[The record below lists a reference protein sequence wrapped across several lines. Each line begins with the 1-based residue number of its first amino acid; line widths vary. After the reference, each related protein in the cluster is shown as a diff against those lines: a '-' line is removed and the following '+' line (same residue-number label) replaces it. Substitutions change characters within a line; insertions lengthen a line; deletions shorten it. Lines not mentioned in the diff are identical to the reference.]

1 LDLKFSID
9 EANVKK
15 TLFVLLVILAGIPI
29 LVAAKDDKPRG
40 TAKVTAA
47 TAVSNQGYSHKV
59 GALWTRVTNYGF
71 YGDLTYTE
79 PNFEW
84 PGGSG
89 NIYGWSQSIWIG
101 AEINGAGTVS
111 AGDDNQFRP
120 LDSLYVKK
128 RAQGARSAEDTWTR
142 YTDNNP
148 PNPGVAH
155 KNIGVEI
162 TQQTFAWDQS
172 YNDDFIICDY
182 WIKNVGDD
190 ANKDGI
196 PEIKRTLNNVYVAFR
211 MDADV
216 SGFNGTSTDTKLWD
230 QDDLTG
236 YDADNNVCYL
246 LDGDNPTVPGNDQG
260 NPDPVTGILRS
271 PGYIG
276 IRLLYADSSHLGSSI
291 KGKWTM
297 FAPTARYNEPS
308 VPSLEYAYIAR
319 NVFLQDTVIR
329 DWRIVCAI
337 GPYTIPSDDSIHI
350 VMAWVIG
357 NGRDGII
364 KNSQVAQNF
373 FNGNYAKVPEAPDE
387 PQYSLES
394 GPVNGV
400 NSIVLDWKNNSEASV
415 DPLTEIQDFDGYG
428 VYRSTRSDASG
439 IPIWD
444 TLAIYPKT
452 LNPATDG
459 QWIGRPYL
467 RSWPP
472 PKRYLNGDSV
482 YYYVDAN
489 QANGLIYSYA
499 VTAFDKGDTSLGIS
513 RLENAIGRGK
523 TSTKVYMSNSPPTQ
537 DVGRVRVVP
546 NPFIGSSRFN
556 NPNPIETNPWVNR
569 VRFINLPPDAT
580 ISIFT
585 LAGDLVKI
593 IHSGNVVYV
602 SRDVAITGNFTGIAE
617 WDLTTKNNQ
626 EVVSGVYIYVVESNA
641 GTTTGKFTIM
651 R

>member
-1 LDLKFSID
+1 
-9 EANVKK
+9 VKK
-15 TLFVLLVILAGIPI
+15 TLVLLLII
-29 LVAAKDDKPRG
+29 LVGFSTLAIAKGEKPHG
-40 TAKVTAA
+40 TAKA
-47 TAVSNQGYSHKV
+47 TAVTVVPTHGYSHKV

-71 YGDLTYTE
+71 YGDKTYTE

-89 NIYGWSQSIWIG
+89 NIYGWLTSLWVG

-111 AGDDNQFRP
+111 AGEDNQWAP
-120 LDSLYVKK
+120 LDSVHVLT
-128 RAQGARSAEDTWTR
+128 RAQGGRSAEDTWTR

-148 PNPGVAH
+148 PNPSVTH
-155 KNIGVEI
+155 TNIGVEV
-162 TQQTFAWDQS
+162 TEQTYAWDQS

-196 PEIKRTLNNVYVAFR
+196 PEVKRKLNNVYVAFR

-216 SGFNGTSTDTKLWD
+216 SGFNGTSTDSKLWD

-236 YDADNNVCYL
+236 YDDANKVCYL
-246 LDGDNPTVPGNDQG
+246 YDADNLSVAGNDMG
-260 NPDPVTGILRS
+260 NPDPVTGVLRS

-276 IRLLYADSSHLGSSI
+276 IRLLYSDSVHLGASV
-291 KGKWTM
+291 KNKWTM
-297 FAPTARYNEPS
+297 FAPTSRYNEPTA
-308 VPSLEYAYIAR
+308 PNAEYTYIAR
-319 NVFLQDTVIR
+319 TVFLQDTVVR
-329 DWRIVCAI
+329 DWRIVCSI
-337 GPYTIPSDDSIHI
+337 GPFAIDADDSIHI
-350 VMAWVIG
+350 VIAWVVG

-373 FNGNYAKVPEAPDE
+373 YDGNYAKVPQAPDE

-400 NSIVLDWKNNSEASV
+400 NSIILDWKNNSEASV
-415 DPLTEIQDFDGYG
+415 DPLTGVRDFDGYG
-428 VYRSTRSDASG
+428 VYRSTLADASG
-439 IPIWD
+439 NPIWD

-452 LNPATDG
+452 FNPATDG
-459 QWIGRPYL
+459 HWAGKPYL
-467 RSWPP
+467 KSWPP
-472 PKRYLNGDSV
+472 PKKLLNGDSV

-489 QANGLIYSYA
+489 QPNGMIYTYS

-513 RLENAIGRGK
+513 RLENQIGRGK
-523 TSTKVYMSNSPPTQ
+523 VSTKVYMSNSPPTQ
-537 DVGRVRVVP
+537 DVKRVRVVP
-546 NPFIGSSRFN
+546 NPFMGSTRFN

-585 LAGDLVKI
+585 LAGDLVKTI
-593 IHSGNVVYV
+593 RSGSVVYT

-626 EVVSGVYIYVVESNA
+626 EVVSGVYIYIVESSA